1 MVKFLIVVA
10 VIGSLLVFGTNRGLH
25 RSYLQGAHT
34 DAVLSRWAG
43 MHKVDDLIL
52 EYATLPSYD
61 RALIEKRCGPVYV
74 RYSKN
79 LGTTDTFPAGD
90 NPECQAL
97 IRGGWQPGWTI
108 EGGLRFMESGIE
120 IR

>member
-1 MVKFLIVVA
+1 MVKLLIVLA

-25 RSYLQGAHT
+25 RSHLQGAQT
-34 DAVLSRWAG
+34 DAILSRWAADR
-43 MHKVDDLIL
+43 KVDLIR
-52 EYATLPSYD
+52 EYATLPAYD

-74 RYSKN
+74 RYEKN
-79 LGTTDTFPAGD
+79 LGTTDTFRADD
-90 NPECQAL
+90 NPGCQAL

-108 EGGLRFMESGIE
+108 DSGLRFMESGIE